1 MMCSSI
7 AALSNCLLE
16 YRLFFLCAG
25 VSALSLQK
33 SKKDKKGTKFAS
45 FGMISNL
52 MKKVSANARSRAC
65 THTHTSHTH
74 SLGLSR
80 FDLCHSAPHFLCFYD
95 FDPLSLPSSLSC
107 CRLLFFSFGLFCC
120 LHRVYVSVS
129 LCLCP
134 SRDQRCG
141 PDQKQKKRFL
151 AEIESPGLQAAP
163 PRDRSRACGRHKAAP

>member
-25 VSALSLQK
+25 VSALTLQK

-74 SLGLSR
+74 
-80 FDLCHSAPHFLCFYD
+80 
-95 FDPLSLPSSLSC
+95 SLPSSLSC